1 MLVEFVKDLLVGI
14 KNGEVKDLPVY
25 LAQYHIEK
33 GDAQINNASDSEEK
47 VKVKKKVKSKQN
59 DKN

>member
-1 MLVEFVKDLLVGI
+1 MLVEFVKDLPVGI

-33 GDAQINNASDSEEK
+33 GDAQLINASDSEEK
-47 VKVKKKVKSKQN
+47 VKVKKVKSKQN